1 MLYAAMDYKILIY
14 NAARD
19 GNLITLKVRFKKKNK
34 KNRFNL

>member
-19 GNLITLKVRFKKKNK
+19 GNLISLKVRNINNK
-34 KNRFNL
+34 QK

>member
-19 GNLITLKVRFKKKNK
+19 GNLISLKVRMNNKQIIKKK
-34 KNRFNL
+34 